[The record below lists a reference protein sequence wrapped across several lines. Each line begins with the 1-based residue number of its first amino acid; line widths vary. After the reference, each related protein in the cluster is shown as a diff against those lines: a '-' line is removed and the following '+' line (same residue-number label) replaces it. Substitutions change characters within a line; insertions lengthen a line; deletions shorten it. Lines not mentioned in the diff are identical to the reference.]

1 MIFTMAN
8 QLSKKQ
14 VFDISQELQ
23 CGMKVFVNTDTLEY
37 KSVLD
42 MDDMDDLGCWDEEL
56 GEIENTWKR
65 FFTIEKMSSREGYQI
80 MEDFV
85 NELRDGYF
93 KENLIKILER
103 KSPFANFEAEVESSE
118 FREQWFA
125 FRDAAYVEYVQEEL
139 EMNDVA
145 YEK

>member
-1 MIFTMAN
+1 MAN

-23 CGMKVFVNTDTLEY
+23 CGMKVFVNIDTLEY

-42 MDDMDDLGCWDEEL
+42 MDDMDDFGFWDEVLE
-56 GEIENTWKR
+56 EIENNWKR
-65 FFTIEKMSSREGYQI
+65 FFTIEKMSSREGFQI
-80 MEDFV
+80 MENFV
-85 NELRDGYF
+85 DELEDGYF
-93 KENLIKILER
+93 RDNLIKILNR
-103 KSPFANFEAEVESSE
+103 KSPFANFKAEVESSE

-145 YEK
+145 FEK

>member
-1 MIFTMAN
+1 
-8 QLSKKQ
+8 
-14 VFDISQELQ
+14 
-23 CGMKVFVNTDTLEY
+23 
-37 KSVLD
+37 

>member
-1 MIFTMAN
+1 MAN

-37 KSVLD
+37 TSVLD
-42 MDDMDDLGCWDEEL
+42 MDDMDDFGFWDEEL
-56 GEIENTWKR
+56 EKIENTWKR
-65 FFTIEKMSSREGYQI
+65 FITIEKMSSRKGFQI
-80 MEDFV
+80 MEGFV
-85 NELRDGYF
+85 DELGDGYF
-93 KENLIKILER
+93 KENLIKILNR
-103 KSPFANFEAEVESSE
+103 KSPFANFKAEVESSE

-125 FRDAAYVEYVQEEL
+125 FRNAAYVEYVEEEL

-145 YEK
+145 FEK